1 VSVGTLS
8 VVVVSVGVLGVTAA
22 FVLAVKLSWQRP
34 YEALPVAFVAL
45 TNLPRTFSVNGAPP
59 ISAFLR

>member
-22 FVLAVKLSWQRP
+22 FVFAVNFSWQRP
-34 YEALPVAFVAL
+34 
-45 TNLPRTFSVNGAPP
+45 
-59 ISAFLR
+59 